1 MEKEMKKLLLVAV
14 SVGVF
19 LLVTITVALIV
30 LTPRAQNE
38 SFTSSSIPYSQGR
51 ILPSS
56 DANKGIEDPVIIIDE
71 TQIVVTEAIK
81 PIDTNNGDSLTIHI
95 TAPVITAAQEN
106 TAQKKTTAAVT
117 ATTAPKQTSS
127 STTAAKTTA
136 AKTTAKTT
144 AATVKPSTVKPAAT
158 RAINDYWVQIG
169 AYRAMVRAEDARELL
184 ASKGLI
190 SIIENREING
200 QNLYRVRLGP
210 YTSEREANH
219 WLAIVKNID
228 GLHESQVRQSVR

>member
-51 ILPSS
+51 ILPAP
-56 DANKGIEDPVIIIDE
+56 DANKGVEEPVIKIDDTKIE
-71 TQIVVTEAIK
+71 VTEVTQ
-81 PIDTNNGDSLTIHI
+81 PVDTNNGDSITIQI
-95 TAPVITAAQEN
+95 TAPVLNDTQEKE
-106 TAQKKTTAAVT
+106 TQVKTTTTT
-117 ATTAPKQTSS
+117 AAPKQTSS
-127 STTAAKTTA
+127 GTTVVKIISAKTTTT
-136 AKTTAKTT
+136 KTTTAKPS
-144 AATVKPSTVKPAAT
+144 AAKPAAT
-158 RAINDYWVQIG
+158 RAINDYWIQIG

-184 ASKGLI
+184 ASKGLV